1 MLSPKL
7 WKQRRFLVAAMLFF
21 GFFNIYSLRVN
32 LSVAI
37 VAMTR
42 EVSSNGTTPEFEWN
56 SKEQG
61 LILSSFFYG
70 YITTQL
76 LGGYMAVKIG
86 GRRLYGG
93 GVFCTAVLTLLTPF
107 VAKLGIGALLTV
119 RIIEGICEGVTFP
132 SLHAIWSKWAPP
144 LERSRLNSVAFGG
157 SYLGTVIML
166 PVCGFL
172 AGNFGWQ
179 SVFYVTGGLG
189 CVWYFLWLLLVK
201 ESPEVDPYI
210 SIAEKQYILDSLG
223 RIENQKT
230 KLTVPW
236 SSIFTSPAVWAIA
249 AANFSETWG
258 FNTLLTQIPTFLKDT
273 LKLNVNDS
281 GLVSALPYLALSLM
295 LIPSGFLADWSQKQ
309 GYLTTTQVRR
319 YFNCGAFLAQAIF
332 MLVAAYAAHPIYSIV
347 ALVAAIG
354 SGAFTVSGF
363 CVNHLDIAPQYAGIL
378 FGISNTVGSVP
389 GIVSPLLTGY
399 IVQSQVCCQNS
410 NLSKLNVIPICRV
423 QVNEILYS

>member
-1 MLSPKL
+1 
-7 WKQRRFLVAAMLFF
+7 MLFF

-42 EVSSNGTTPEFEWN
+42 EAQKDGSKPEFSWN

-76 LGGYMAVKIG
+76 LGGYLAVKLG

-93 GVFCTAVLTLLTPF
+93 GVFCTSVLTVLTPF
-107 VAKLGIGALLTV
+107 VVQFGLGALVTV

-157 SYLGTVIML
+157 SYVGTVTMM

-172 AGNFGWQ
+172 AEKFGWQ
-179 SVFYVTGGLG
+179 SVFYVTGGIG
-189 CVWYFLWLLLVK
+189 CIWYLLWLVIVK

-210 SIAEKQYILDSLG
+210 SVEEREYILNSLG
-223 RIENQKT
+223 RSDEENV
-230 KLTVPW
+230 KLSIPW
-236 SSIFTSPAVWAIA
+236 RKIFTSPPVWAIA

-258 FNTLLTQIPTFLKDT
+258 FNTLLTQFPTFLKDT
-273 LKLNVNDS
+273 LQLNVNDS
-281 GLVSALPYLALSLM
+281 GLISALPYLALSLM
-295 LIPSGFLADWSQKQ
+295 LIPTGFLADWSQKR

-319 YFNCGAFLAQAIF
+319 YFQCGGGMAQAIF
-332 MLVAAYAAHPIYSIV
+332 MLMAAYLAHPVYSIV

-354 SGAFTVSGF
+354 VGAFTVSGF
-363 CVNHLDIAPQYAGIL
+363 CVNHLDIAPQFAGIL
-378 FGISNTVGSVP
+378 FGISNTIGSIP
-389 GIVSPLLTGY
+389 GIVSPLLTGF
-399 IVQSQVCCQNS
+399 IVQSQVKMVFS
-410 NLSKLNVIPICRV
+410 P
-423 QVNEILYS
+423 QVFFIKQYSYTRR